1 MKIGICIAMQEE
13 ADNLLSLVRLT
24 EKRVK
29 EYDNAFFYDS
39 DNLTV
44 AVGGVGTLASAM
56 ATQMLITKYS
66 CDMIYNIGCAGC
78 TGTKFSVGDILSIN
92 KLYKNDVDLTLVGC
106 EPNQL
111 SHTPTYLEAY
121 ADESCPLAT
130 CCSGDKFITSGSG
143 IPADTVTEMEGFSVA
158 YVCYKYGLP
167 CRIYKIISDTCDKN
181 VDASEYEAN
190 MQGVSDKLGQY
201 IYEIISKSI

>member
-13 ADNLLSLVRLT
+13 ADNLLSLFRLT

-121 ADESCPLAT
+121 ADESFPLAT